1 MSLLQLRFASANHT
15 RDIHVDAQA
24 TTKRSN
30 PATDKGE
37 TMTFTQQLYEQISN
51 ALPGTTSRSFSR
63 LCGRSEGYFG
73 SINAQQLPIST
84 NSIIYLAEMI
94 EHLIATRDLYYN
106 KQHKLRRIQQ
116 MIAEEVARRTQEL
129 NIENLPVRKMIISAV
144 AKAAYTRDHQHN
156 LPAII
161 FG

>member
-1 MSLLQLRFASANHT
+1 
-15 RDIHVDAQA
+15 
-24 TTKRSN
+24 
-30 PATDKGE
+30 
-37 TMTFTQQLYEQISN
+37 MTFTQQLYEQISN